1 MPCLEKTR
9 VEKPAMSKPNYSEI
23 KAAVEDLNDYATGS
37 ANRVAIFPTQ
47 GLGAHCLNTIA
58 IKTAHI
64 LNLLKGESNDDKL
77 KREHFFSKQLELFNP
92 EDLSQ
97 EQIADDAKNPGVA

>member
-1 MPCLEKTR
+1 
-9 VEKPAMSKPNYSEI
+9 MSKANYSEI
-23 KAAVEDLNDYATGS
+23 KAAIEDLNDYATRS

-58 IKTAHI
+58 IKTTHI

-77 KREHFFSKQLELFNP
+77 KRDRFFSKQLELLNP
-92 EDLSQ
+92 EDLGQ
-97 EQIADDAKNPGVA
+97 EQVADDAKNPGVA

>member
-1 MPCLEKTR
+1 M
-9 VEKPAMSKPNYSEI
+9 AKPNYSEI
-23 KAAVEDLNDYATGS
+23 KAAVADLQDYATKS

-64 LNLLKGESNDDKL
+64 LNLFKGETNDDKPT
-77 KREHFFSKQLELFNP
+77 RERFFSKQLELFNP
-92 EDLSQ
+92 ESIGQ